1 MGLFDDMFGDL
12 FDFNGDGKTDFMES
26 VLGYHIMEEMDD
38 RVFKDVDDDED
49 DYDEDDY

>member
-1 MGLFDDMFGDL
+1 MGLFDDMFGGL
-12 FDFNGDGKTDFMES
+12 FDFNGDGETDLMES
-26 VLGYHIMEEMDD
+26 MIGYHIMEEMDD